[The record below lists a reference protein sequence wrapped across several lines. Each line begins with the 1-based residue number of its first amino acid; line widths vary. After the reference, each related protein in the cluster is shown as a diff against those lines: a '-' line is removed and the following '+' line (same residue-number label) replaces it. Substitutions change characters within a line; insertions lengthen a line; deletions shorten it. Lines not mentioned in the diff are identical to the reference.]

1 MSSNASPLTGLRVL
15 DIGEHPATA
24 LASMVLAD
32 FGALVVAV
40 PGRVVREH
48 PAAPLLLRGKRV
60 LHEAQGDEYEQVLAN
75 ADVLLTT
82 LGPDDAAPERK
93 LHQIQLNISGWGMQ
107 GPYARYPMR
116 EGLVAAKSG
125 RMALFEGQNP
135 RAGPAYAAV
144 QVATFGAS
152 QIAVQGI
159 LAALMTRAR
168 TGCGER
174 VETSL
179 LQGMIPYDT
188 QGLVRAQF
196 ETRYP
201 DLLPPE
207 PAAAKKHNLPYQPVQ
222 GADGNWLQLGNLLD
236 HLFRN
241 YLKVTGLAEVPP
253 VEVRD
258 KPNATWPAQT
268 IEQLRV
274 AMLTRMRERPAADW
288 LATFR
293 ENGNVAA
300 APYQTTQ
307 QALDDPDLTQAGDV
321 VDGQHPTLGAV
332 RWLGPAASLEATP
345 ARIAASPSEAAAGG
359 ATFALPR
366 QHVKDRAPDCAPD
379 QAPDRAPD
387 RAPLAGITVLEFAS
401 IIATPLGCAM
411 LAELGARVIKIEPIG
426 GDPGRRV
433 GGAMAL
439 GLGAIKYNAGKESIC
454 IELKSPQ
461 GREILD
467 KLLPKA
473 DLIAHNFRPGVPDK
487 LGFGYER
494 ARSFNPKVVWL
505 SANGYD
511 PKSPGAQRP
520 CSHPIAGAQCGG
532 ALYQAGAGMPPKGAA
547 DMPTLIEAA
556 RRLMRANEVNPDP
569 NTSMLV
575 ATGAMLGLAAAK
587 RFGIGQRVNVN
598 MMLANVYA
606 NFDDAVRYPGKPQ
619 RPPVDADLYGLHALY
634 RLYRCAEGWVFL
646 AAEGD
651 AEFKAL
657 CQTIGLAAL
666 ADDNRFR
673 DAKHRRANDAVL
685 AAQLAAAFL
694 IAGADSWE
702 RQLGCTG
709 LGCVRA
715 DGSVAGDFWLSDPHV
730 RANGLARACYHLRYG
745 RYLRHGP
752 LLNFSDSPL
761 RGGAGTLAGQHTD
774 ALLHEL
780 GYDETAIEQLRKA
793 KVVWSESL
801 VPLPL

>member
-1 MSSNASPLTGLRVL
+1 MPSKAPPLTGLCVL
-15 DIGEHPATA
+15 DIGKHPAAA

-32 FGALVVAV
+32 FGAAVVAV
-40 PGRVVREH
+40 AGSVVRDH

-60 LHEAQGDEYEQVLAN
+60 LRQAQGDEYEQALVG

-82 LGPDDAAPERK
+82 LGPDDAAPTRK
-93 LHQIQLNISGWGMQ
+93 PNQIHLNISGWGMQ
-107 GPYARYPMR
+107 GPFSRYPMR

-135 RAGPAYAAV
+135 RAGPAYTAV
-144 QVATFGAS
+144 QVATFGAA

-168 TGCGER
+168 TGRGER
-174 VETSL
+174 IETSL

-188 QGLVRAQF
+188 QGLIRAQL
-196 ETRYP
+196 ETRYA

-207 PAAAKKHNLPYQPVQ
+207 PPAAKKHNLPYQPVQ
-222 GADGNWLQLGNLLD
+222 GQDANWLQLGNLLD

-241 YLKVTGLAEVPP
+241 YLKVTGLADVPP
-253 VEVRD
+253 ADVRD
-258 KPNATWPAQT
+258 KPNATWPEQT
-268 IEQLRV
+268 IERV
-274 AMLTRMRERPAADW
+274 RAAMLTRMRERPAADW

-293 ENGNVAA
+293 KDGNVAA

-321 VDGQHPTLGAV
+321 VDAQHPTLGAV
-332 RWLGPAASLEATP
+332 RWLGPAAALEVTP
-345 ARIAASPSEAAAGG
+345 ARIAASPSEQAAGG
-359 ATFALPR
+359 ATFPSPR
-366 QHVKDRAPDCAPD
+366 QHVKDS
-379 QAPDRAPD
+379 
-387 RAPLAGITVLEFAS
+387 APLAGITVLEFAS

-411 LAELGARVIKIEPIG
+411 LADLGARVIKIEPMG

-433 GGAMAL
+433 GGAMAA
-439 GLGAIKYNAGKESIC
+439 GLGEIKYNVGKNSIC
-454 IELKSPQ
+454 IDLKSPQ

-511 PKSPGAQRP
+511 PKSPGAERP

-532 ALYQAGAGMPPKGAA
+532 ALFQAGAGMPPKGAA
-547 DMPTLIEAA
+547 DIPALIEAA

-569 NTSMLV
+569 NTSLLV
-575 ATGAMLGLAAAK
+575 ATGALLGLFTAE

-606 NFDDAVRYPGKPQ
+606 NFDDAVRYQGKPQ
-619 RPPVDADLYGLHALY
+619 RAQVDADLYGLHALY
-634 RLYRCAEGWVFL
+634 RLYPCAESWVFL
-646 AAEGD
+646 AVEGD
-651 AEFKAL
+651 AEFKTL
-657 CQTIGLAAL
+657 CHAMGLAAL
-666 ADDNRFR
+666 ADDTRFG
-673 DAKHRRANDAVL
+673 DAKTRLANDAAL
-685 AAQLAAAFL
+685 AAQLSAVFL
-694 IAGADSWE
+694 STDADTWEIRLSNAGV
-702 RQLGCTG
+702 
-709 LGCVRA
+709 GCVRA
-715 DGSVAGDFWLSDPHV
+715 DGGVAGDFWLRNPHV
-730 RANGLARACYHLRYG
+730 QANGYTLACDHLRYG
-745 RYLRHGP
+745 RYVRHGS
-752 LLNFSDSPL
+752 LLNFSDSPV
-761 RGGAGTLAGQHTD
+761 RCGAGTLAGQHTD
-774 ALLHEL
+774 ALLREL
-780 GYDETAIEQLRKA
+780 GYDEAAIAQLRVD

-801 VPLPL
+801 APLPDTGVKR